1 MTNKEKYRRAFG
13 VLHASEDVL
22 TEVQTM
28 KTKKHLS
35 LRRTG
40 LLCAAVILLFALAG
54 IGYAEN
60 VGGIQRRI
68 QLWRYGDQTDAI
80 LEIQDGSYELTYT
93 DDDGTHTQ
101 GGGGVAIDVFG
112 RERPLTDE
120 ELMEELRENIDVLYE
135 EDGTVWVYYQNQSL
149 EITDLFDE
157 NGVCYVQLQGDEQI
171 VYLTVR
177 YQDGYAWST
186 TGYVEP
192 NG

>member
-1 MTNKEKYRRAFG
+1 M
-13 VLHASEDVL
+13 
-22 TEVQTM
+22 
-28 KTKKHLS
+28 
-35 LRRTG
+35 
-40 LLCAAVILLFALAG
+40 
-54 IGYAEN
+54 
-60 VGGIQRRI
+60 
-68 QLWRYGDQTDAI
+68 
-80 LEIQDGSYELTYT
+80 
-93 DDDGTHTQ
+93 
-101 GGGGVAIDVFG
+101 AIDIFG